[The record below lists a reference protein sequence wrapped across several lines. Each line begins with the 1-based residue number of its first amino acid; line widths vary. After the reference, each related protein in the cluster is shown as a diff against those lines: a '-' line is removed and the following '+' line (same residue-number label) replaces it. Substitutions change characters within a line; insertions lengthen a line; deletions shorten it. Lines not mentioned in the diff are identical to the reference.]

1 MAISKRLAFMLG
13 IATII
18 LIIPLIAMQFTTEV
32 NWDISDFI
40 IAGLLL
46 YGTGIIIDFILA
58 KSKKYKTVLI
68 VAILVLLLLIWAEMA
83 VGIFGS
89 PIAGS

>member
-1 MAISKRLAFMLG
+1 MAISRRLGFMLG
-13 IATII
+13 IATIV

-46 YGTGIIIDFILA
+46 YGTGIIIDFILIFL
-58 KSKKYKTVLI
+58 SGINKTQLTF
-68 VAILVLLLLIWAEMA
+68 L
-83 VGIFGS
+83 
-89 PIAGS
+89 

>member
-1 MAISKRLAFMLG
+1 MAISRRLGFMLG
-13 IATII
+13 IATIV

-58 KSKKYKTVLI
+58 KSKKHTTVLI
-68 VAILVLLLLIWAEMA
+68 VAILVLIE
-83 VGIFGS
+83 
-89 PIAGS
+89 